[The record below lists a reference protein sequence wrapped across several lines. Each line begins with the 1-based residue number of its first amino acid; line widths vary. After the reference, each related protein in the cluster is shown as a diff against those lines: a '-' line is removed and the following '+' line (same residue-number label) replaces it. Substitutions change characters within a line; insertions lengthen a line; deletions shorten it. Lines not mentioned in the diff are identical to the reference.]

1 MLLVAKIILL
11 LLLLFTLVN
20 LFRAL
25 FAMLRND
32 PTKPSMSHFLG
43 RRVGLSVLAIII
55 VLVLMATG
63 VLQPNPRPY

>member
-1 MLLVAKIILL
+1 MLLVAKIILAL
-11 LLLLFTLVN
+11 LLIFTLVN

-43 RRVGLSVLAIII
+43 RRVGFSVLAIII

-63 VLQPNPRPY
+63 ILQPNPRPY

>member
-1 MLLVAKIILL
+1 MLLVAKIILA

-43 RRVGLSVLAIII
+43 RRVGFSVLAIII

-63 VLQPNPRPY
+63 ILQPNPRPY

>member
-1 MLLVAKIILL
+1 MLLVAKIILAL
-11 LLLLFTLVN
+11 LLIFTLVN
-20 LFRAL
+20 LFKAL

-43 RRVGLSVLAIII
+43 RRVGFSVLAIII